1 MYQVSALE
9 MVGGQGRGRLALRR
23 HIHAS
28 IHPFMPHVRMQCMNF
43 VLRLHDT
50 HVHSRLYVAGQV
62 DCSLDSSVLLCDWL
76 WEGRQSRSRPRF
88 GSVHYCP
95 LYLRAVQRGGHRRGF
110 GTCCVKVF
118 GQGGVGPA
126 LTERALPGQGW
137 GGV

>member
-1 MYQVSALE
+1 MPPSIYSCLMCACSACTLCC
-9 MVGGQGRGRLALRR
+9 V
-23 HIHAS
+23 
-28 IHPFMPHVRMQCMNF
+28 CMI
-43 VLRLHDT
+43 LT
-50 HVHSRLYVAGQV
+50 YVHSRVYVAGQV
-62 DCSLDSSVLLCDWL
+62 DCSLDSSVLLCRGL

-95 LYLRAVQRGGHRRGF
+95 LYLRAMQRGGHRRDF

-118 GQGGVGPA
+118 GQGGVGHA